1 MDLFSKCRIFVR
13 SLPVIHPEIIFLQT
27 LLKMFLP
34 RPLFHINYYDHLNKN
49 GVWENHRNLH
59 DATQTPNLTSV
70 IGANLPQNN
79 IQSLIPEKHRRKG
92 QKKHKS
98 SPTILNQC
106 VNNQLILCKPENQSC
121 DLEEPEKN
129 RRNYQTSSKI
139 INKDRPQ
146 SLIDAYKSSVNVMTD
161 LATTG
166 DLYAQSD
173 VNKRSAVYLK
183 QQEVQEAVQK
193 AEAGTTGQKR
203 VKEQDGEIYK
213 QMKGAYLEKS
223 MSPQHRVSIARDPVN
238 AQRIQQCEQAK
249 LVARYASDKTGIS
262 LTDIY
267 TGRISFTEKAKE
279 RDDQRNDALGH
290 FPANLSSKPRKNETG
305 LCHMTEDNA
314 FHDRGGLVCTIQP
327 AANDVW

>member
-1 MDLFSKCRIFVR
+1 MSYFCTIFTSNTSKNNFFQILF
-13 SLPVIHPEIIFLQT
+13 
-27 LLKMFLP
+27 KMFLP

-79 IQSLIPEKHRRKG
+79 IQSLTPDKHRRKG

-106 VNNQLILCKPENQSC
+106 VKKQLILCKPENQSC

-173 VNKRSAVYLK
+173 VNNRSAVYLK

-279 RDDQRNDALGH
+279 RDVQRNDALGH

-305 LCHMTEDNA
+305 LCHMTED
-314 FHDRGGLVCTIQP
+314 RGGLVCTIQP